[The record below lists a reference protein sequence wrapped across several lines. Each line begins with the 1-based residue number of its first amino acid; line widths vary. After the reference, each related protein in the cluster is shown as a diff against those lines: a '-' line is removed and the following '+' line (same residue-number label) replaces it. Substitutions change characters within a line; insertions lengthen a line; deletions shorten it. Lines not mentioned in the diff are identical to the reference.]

1 MRVRLI
7 RHGQTAGNRLRRY
20 IGVTDQPLSP
30 EGIEAASRCAKDPAL
45 DRVWVS
51 PLTRAR
57 ETAAIL
63 FPNARQIVIDG
74 LREMDFGTF
83 ENRSADEM
91 RDDPAYRAW
100 VDGMCRAACPGG
112 ESMADLS
119 ARAAAAFADLL
130 RQADG
135 DVTIVTHGGVI
146 MAILS
151 QFAVPKKDFY
161 DWYADNLA
169 GFSADCR
176 IERGVPVLSDIEPL
190 A

>member
-1 MRVRLI
+1 VRVRLI

-74 LREMDFGTF
+74 LREMDFGAF